1 MQHKK
6 KFHEKSQAKVKV
18 KSQES
23 KSAMQYEIGTCDSF
37 PFEYVKNIILDLW
50 E

>member
-1 MQHKK
+1 MQKK
-6 KFHEKSQAKVKV
+6 KNHEKIKQ
-18 KSQES
+18 KS
-23 KSAMQYEIGTCDSF
+23 KNAMQYEIGICDLL